1 MISVHTRLC
10 ALLQTQFNC
19 MLLTSSQRE
28 RELGRL
34 TLLSLES
41 GAIIPKDWSQSDKIE
56 REKKKWTES
65 SPVRGDKRKHVK
77 MSFTYQYEYL
87 LHKLPI
93 LSREGGWKEK
103 DWKSSAKSS
112 STQYLH
118 GACHL
123 VFYFTVMYLWGKSV
137 TADPIFP
144 TKSTGSAKY
153 VCFSTL
159 NLSPGSPSGSRDTLL
174 CEC

>member
-1 MISVHTRLC
+1 
-10 ALLQTQFNC
+10 

-56 REKKKWTES
+56 RGKKKIEKSHPLWEETKGNMWKCHS
-65 SPVRGDKRKHVK
+65 HTS
-77 MSFTYQYEYL
+77 MNTYYTNTL
-87 LHKLPI
+87 LWLYYMNVLPI